1 MSNKTVLK
9 QHFKLKS
16 CCQLAVCESLE
27 KCCTGTLSACA
38 MYNVINRIKFKLKN
52 FIFHQELSEQITN
65 LQRQLNTSE
74 SALLQEK
81 TAHSNT
87 QEELEDLKKQ
97 MEVLKEEVQTE
108 KEDLKAQR
116 ASDKQTKDAEN
127 KAKMEVWCLDFN

>member
-1 MSNKTVLK
+1 M
-9 QHFKLKS
+9 
-16 CCQLAVCESLE
+16 
-27 KCCTGTLSACA
+27 
-38 MYNVINRIKFKLKN
+38 
-52 FIFHQELSEQITN
+52 SEQITN
-65 LQRQLNTSE
+65 LQRQLNASE

-97 MEVLKEEVQTE
+97 MEVLKEEVQAE

-127 KAKMEVWCLDFN
+127 KAKMEVRCSGFILD

>member
-1 MSNKTVLK
+1 M
-9 QHFKLKS
+9 
-16 CCQLAVCESLE
+16 
-27 KCCTGTLSACA
+27 
-38 MYNVINRIKFKLKN
+38 
-52 FIFHQELSEQITN
+52 SEQITN

-97 MEVLKEEVQTE
+97 MEVLKEEVQAE

-127 KAKMEVWCLDFN
+127 KAKMEVGC